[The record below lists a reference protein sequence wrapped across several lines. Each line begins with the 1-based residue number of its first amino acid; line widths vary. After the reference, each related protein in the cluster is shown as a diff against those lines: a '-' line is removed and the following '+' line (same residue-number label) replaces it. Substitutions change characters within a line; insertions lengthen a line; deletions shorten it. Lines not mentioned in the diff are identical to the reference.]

1 MSSPAPARPQIHP
14 IRYHLARLQQTKPHL
29 PYGRLICVAAAP
41 SVTSTEMLLELADL
55 VGPYIAIFLIQADV
69 IDDWTP
75 ETGHKLTVIARKH
88 DFILWEGG
96 RVLNVS
102 PSVVGKSEE
111 ERYHAT
117 QIMQRRYTK
126 GIVQIASWAGLASY
140 WTTPM
145 PAEMQEHD
153 HLIPALKSAAR
164 ETVAKISR
172 LVQTEITV
180 EDDGQGSETAS
191 QTDNPARRAE
201 EDLPIKFSN
210 ISMTQSIT
218 QSYESSDKFHHVLQ
232 ESETAVNPGDGF
244 EGAEETKT
252 VSSAFHLARGLILAL
267 PAVDNPY
274 PFVWDYRDSCLAAGR
289 LNRDFVAGF
298 QVHDHW
304 TVVSRNPNILK
315 GTSPAADP
323 YGDKERQSGEDP
335 DGGFIILSP
344 LPGAEESYEADQI
357 GAALEELIKKAID
370 ATGDNSGPVVPPNRM
385 LHIPV
390 IPLGNQKK
398 RQLS

>member
-1 MSSPAPARPQIHP
+1 MSSPASTRPQIHP

-29 PYGRLICVAAAP
+29 PHGRLICVAAAP
-41 SVTSTEMLLELADL
+41 SVTTTEMLLELADL

-126 GIVQIASWAGLASY
+126 GTVQIANWAGLASY
-140 WTTPM
+140 WATPM

-153 HLIPALKSAAR
+153 HLIPALRSAAR

-172 LVQTEITV
+172 LVETEIIV
-180 EDDGQGSETAS
+180 EDDGPGSEITS
-191 QTDNPARRAE
+191 QSDTPSRRAE
-201 EDLPIKFSN
+201 EELPIKFSN

-218 QSYESSDKFHHVLQ
+218 QSYESSEKFHHVLQ
-232 ESETAVNPGDGF
+232 ETEITVSPEDGSD
-244 EGAEETKT
+244 GAEETKA
-252 VSSAFHLARGLILAL
+252 VSSAFHLARGLILSL
-267 PAVDNPY
+267 PTVENSY
-274 PFVWDYRDSCLAAGR
+274 PFVMDYRDSCLAAGR

-304 TVVSRNPNILK
+304 TVVSRNPDILK
-315 GTSPAADP
+315 GSSPAADP
-323 YGDKERQSGEDP
+323 HGEEERASGEDP

-344 LPGAEESYEADQI
+344 LPGAEESYETDQL
-357 GAALEELIKKAID
+357 GAALGEIVKKAID
-370 ATGDNSGPVVPPNRM
+370 ATGDNSGPVVPPNRL

-398 RQLS
+398 RPLS